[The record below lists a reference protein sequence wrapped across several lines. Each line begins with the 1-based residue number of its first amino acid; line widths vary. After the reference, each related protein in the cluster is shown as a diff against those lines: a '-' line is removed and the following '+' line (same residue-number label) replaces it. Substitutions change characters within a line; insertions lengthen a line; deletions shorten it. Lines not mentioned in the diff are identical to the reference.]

1 LPDGD
6 GCDYAPHVRQLTH
19 GPRHHFLGRAG
30 VSPWNAS
37 GTRLACLESAFQ
49 GRAPQPGERAS
60 VGVVDPST
68 GGFTAIATTAA
79 WSFTAGAMIE
89 WCHQS
94 PNDEL
99 LFNDM
104 VDGSPVGVRLNVHT
118 GARQVYM
125 RPFAAAGGEGARTA
139 SVSLGRIAR
148 FMPGDGA
155 AGARDQYADEAAP
168 EEEGLFTI
176 GLTTGMQRMLVSLAS
191 LAIEARARH
200 VELRRRK
207 FWLDH
212 VSFNATGTRLLFTV
226 FAGGG
231 AARTD
236 SALWTVGIDGSDLRE
251 IVAYGRGATRGAW
264 IGAGLV
270 VGVFRGV
277 DGSLAPQL
285 VADSPG
291 AVAVACSGGIVGP
304 VRATP
309 SANGTLLA
317 VESENARRRLKALHI
332 IERATGA
339 TASLVE
345 AQFIEEGLFVGTTRC
360 DLSPRWNRAGN
371 ALCVDAIDAEGTRQ
385 LHIVQVDSP
394 RR

>member
-1 LPDGD
+1 
-6 GCDYAPHVRQLTH
+6 VRQLTH
-19 GPRHHFLGRAG
+19 GPRHHFFGRAG
-30 VSPWNAS
+30 VTPWNAS

-60 VGVVDPST
+60 VGVVDPNT
-68 GGFTAIATTAA
+68 GGFTAVATTVA

-148 FMPGDGA
+148 FMPGEGA
-155 AGARDQYADEAAP
+155 AGAQDSFSDEDAP
-168 EEEGLFTI
+168 EGEGLFTI
-176 GLTTGMQRMLVSLAS
+176 GLSTGMKRMLVSLAS
-191 LAIEARARH
+191 LAIEARAGH
-200 VELRRRK
+200 AELRRRE
-207 FWLDH
+207 FWIDH
-212 VSFNATGTRLLFTV
+212 VSFNTTGTRLLFTV

-236 SALWTVGIDGSDLRE
+236 AALWTVGIDGSDLRE
-251 IVAYGRGATRGAW
+251 IVAFGRGATRGAW
-264 IGAGLV
+264 IGADLV

-277 DGSLAPQL
+277 DGSHAPQL
-285 VADSPG
+285 IADSPG
-291 AVAVACSGGIVGP
+291 AVAVACSGGIAGP

-309 SANGTLLA
+309 SPDGALLA
-317 VESENARRRLKALHI
+317 VESENSRRRLKSLHI
-332 IERATGA
+332 IERATVA
-339 TASLVE
+339 TAPLVE
-345 AQFIEEGLFVGTTRC
+345 ARFIDESAFVGTTRC
-360 DLSPRWNRAGN
+360 DLSPRWNRAGD
-371 ALCVDAIDAEGTRQ
+371 ALCIDAIDAEGTRQ
-385 LHIVQVDSP
+385 LHIVNVP
-394 RR
+394 RGKAAL